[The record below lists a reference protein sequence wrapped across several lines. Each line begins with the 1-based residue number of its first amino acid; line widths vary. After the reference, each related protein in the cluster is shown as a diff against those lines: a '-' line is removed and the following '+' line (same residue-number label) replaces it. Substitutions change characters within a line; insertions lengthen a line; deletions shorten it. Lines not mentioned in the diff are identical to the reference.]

1 MRPQEARGREGRT
14 YTAERAGV
22 NEGRRLFPGRGRGDP
37 GGTLGRFGPSSAT
50 ARPARR
56 KAAGMSHDDPTVSAL
71 ALFGFVA
78 LASFAAGWLA
88 QGLLGAF

>member
-1 MRPQEARGREGRT
+1 
-14 YTAERAGV
+14 
-22 NEGRRLFPGRGRGDP
+22 
-37 GGTLGRFGPSSAT
+37 
-50 ARPARR
+50 
-56 KAAGMSHDDPTVSAL
+56 MSHDDPTVSAL